1 MVAPLKN
8 LYFGEMIKKIV
19 ILFLLLSPASMLWA
33 QDAMI
38 NVWADQQVFIAGED
52 IWVDGLVQQTKSVSK
67 TMNLLLLDRNG
78 NKKAGAEVWMQDNG
92 FSAYVHIPENLPSDY
107 YFIDGYMNG
116 LKSKTALFPVM
127 IINPKIPPA
136 AGCSFTSKNTN
147 ADASSINI
155 FTEKEVYQPR
165 NQVKVTLG
173 GLINLSQ
180 THLTVVRNDEL
191 NEIYNQA
198 VAGFN
203 TISAYDENTEKE
215 EEGKSLIVH
224 VRKNGKPVVGISVL
238 AALKG
243 SAATLAVATSNSD
256 GQLKFLF
263 PFKYNVTEVVLRS
276 LNNDKDLSFELSSG
290 RTAKAIGFPCLQLE
304 EKNKAAIEIRMLHLN
319 VTKSFYPDFGRQLI
333 NNTIDTTDFYGK
345 PDARYYLDEYVRFP
359 NMEEVIAEII
369 QEVRVKK
376 EKDQSLLQILNIP
389 FKFFFNDE
397 GLILVDGIPFYNT
410 NQLLESDPLQIKSID
425 VINRKYILGDHEFD
439 GIVHFKTYRGDM
451 GSLRLSESDKS
462 FTIKGIQEST
472 SVKPVVGDG
481 SKLPDMRNIVL
492 KKSRISSDFR
502 GSATLQFTLS
512 DAIGKYAIVLRGVDN
527 QGNTVVSSK
536 TIQVAH

>member
-1 MVAPLKN
+1 
-8 LYFGEMIKKIV
+8 MIK
-19 ILFLLLSPASMLWA
+19 
-33 QDAMI
+33 
-38 NVWADQQVFIAGED
+38 VWADQQVFISGED
-52 IWVDGLVQQTKSVSK
+52 IWIDGLVQQTKSVSK

-78 NKKAGAEVWMQDNG
+78 NKKAVTEVWMQDNG
-92 FSAYVHIPENLPSDY
+92 FSAYIHIPENLPSDY

-136 AGCSFTSKNTN
+136 AGCSFASKNTIT
-147 ADASSINI
+147 DQSSINI

-165 NQVKVTLG
+165 DQVKVTLG

-191 NEIYNQA
+191 NEIYKQA
-198 VAGFN
+198 TAGFN
-203 TISAYDENTEKE
+203 AISENDKTTEKE
-215 EEGKSLIVH
+215 EEGKTLIVH
-224 VRKNGKPVVGISVL
+224 VRKNGIPVAGISVL

-243 SAATLAVATSNSD
+243 GAATLAVATSNSD

-276 LNNDKDLSFELSSG
+276 LKNDKDLSFELPSG
-290 RTAKAIGFPCLQLE
+290 HTAKAIDFPCLQLE
-304 EKNKAAIEIRMLHLN
+304 EKNKVAIELRMLHLN
-319 VTKSFYPDFGRQLI
+319 VTKNFYPNFGRQLM
-333 NNTIDTTDFYGK
+333 NNTRDTTDFYGK

-462 FTIKGIQEST
+462 FTTKGIQEST

-492 KKSRISSDFR
+492 KKSGISSDFR

-512 DAIGKYAIVLRGVDN
+512 DAIGKYAIFLRGVDN

-536 TIQVAH
+536 TIQVAQ

>member
-1 MVAPLKN
+1 
-8 LYFGEMIKKIV
+8 
-19 ILFLLLSPASMLWA
+19 
-33 QDAMI
+33 
-38 NVWADQQVFIAGED
+38 
-52 IWVDGLVQQTKSVSK
+52 
-67 TMNLLLLDRNG
+67 
-78 NKKAGAEVWMQDNG
+78 
-92 FSAYVHIPENLPSDY
+92 
-107 YFIDGYMNG
+107 
-116 LKSKTALFPVM
+116 
-127 IINPKIPPA
+127 
-136 AGCSFTSKNTN
+136 
-147 ADASSINI
+147 
-155 FTEKEVYQPR
+155 
-165 NQVKVTLG
+165 
-173 GLINLSQ
+173 
-180 THLTVVRNDEL
+180 
-191 NEIYNQA
+191 
-198 VAGFN
+198 
-203 TISAYDENTEKE
+203 
-215 EEGKSLIVH
+215 
-224 VRKNGKPVVGISVL
+224 
-238 AALKG
+238 
-243 SAATLAVATSNSD
+243 
-256 GQLKFLF
+256 
-263 PFKYNVTEVVLRS
+263 
-276 LNNDKDLSFELSSG
+276 
-290 RTAKAIGFPCLQLE
+290 
-304 EKNKAAIEIRMLHLN
+304 MLHLN

-462 FTIKGIQEST
+462 FTLKGIQEST

-481 SKLPDMRNIVL
+481 AKLPDMRNIVL